1 MPMPPE
7 TRREFVT
14 QCIGLAYLLGGAMLW
29 GQAHELKDLR
39 LFGLALIA
47 VLLGMF
53 RMLYD
58 FESSRNTCLLVFLLA
73 ASLVIF
79 LFLTMLVVFEMDQQH
94 LRLGDYLLLAL
105 VAALSSEPLRY
116 LYRVSRRWRSPRNDS
131 RDC

>member
-1 MPMPPE
+1 
-7 TRREFVT
+7 
-14 QCIGLAYLLGGAMLW
+14 MLW